1 MHILI
6 STQLHLHAQGMQK
19 IHVCSHHQKHGPGTG
34 ATFKKLTTKESTN
47 YYICLMHVQ
56 WIVCFFLLAS
66 MCMCRFALY
75 MLKGSL
81 FFLVSLLVGQCMC
94 MYGTQFQS
102 HQLHMLLC
110 QTLAICCYIYY
121 STQKQTSRLYL
132 LILNLLYCIN
142 TPIYNQVI
150 IMP

>member
-56 WIVCFFLLAS
+56 WIVCFFTGFHVHVQVCLVHVEGVTLLSGQFTCGPMHVHVWNLVPISPTSYVALS
-66 MCMCRFALY
+66 NISNMLLYILLNSETDKQTIFVDPKFAL
-75 MLKGSL
+75 
-81 FFLVSLLVGQCMC
+81 
-94 MYGTQFQS
+94 
-102 HQLHMLLC
+102 LH
-110 QTLAICCYIYY
+110 
-121 STQKQTSRLYL
+121 
-132 LILNLLYCIN
+132 
-142 TPIYNQVI
+142 
-150 IMP
+150 